1 MNDRENPLIAAKV
14 RRLLGVSPSE
24 AIPDTITL
32 EQVVVL
38 HFGKSRRSDLSRQ
51 EKDDGQ
57 AIIDAIKA
65 SGVAETRITE
75 TLEENHFRPIHLLSG
90 HVDSTEYVTV
100 IRKETFISN
109 AALSE
114 WWPRP
119 GIEPGQLLAAWMGIG
134 SPKEEGTTKPSP
146 TATPPQTRRV
156 NRPTVKQAVT
166 PYASSLREK
175 NISCAAKEL
184 LQIAEREAGSTESP
198 FQKNVPGINLTLKEC
213 GRTCSQSTWAKI
225 VSAID
230 TGKAKA

>member
-14 RRLLGVSPSE
+14 RRLLGVSPGE
-24 AIPDTITL
+24 AIPNTITPV
-32 EQVVVL
+32 QVVIL
-38 HFGKSRRSDLSRQ
+38 HFGKSRRGDLSRQ
-51 EKDDGQ
+51 EKDGWQ

-65 SGVAETRITE
+65 SGLAETQITE
-75 TLEENHFRPIHLLSG
+75 TLEENHFAPIPLLPGRVYSP
-90 HVDSTEYVTV
+90 VYMTV
-100 IRKETFISN
+100 RREETFISN
-109 AALSE
+109 TALSE
-114 WWPRP
+114 WWPRL

-146 TATPPQTRRV
+146 TATPPQTRRI

-184 LQIAEREAGSTESP
+184 LQIAEREAGSPESP
-198 FQKNVPGINLTLKEC
+198 FQKIVPGIDLTLKEC
-213 GRTCSQSTWAKI
+213 GRTCSPSTWVKV